1 MNRIW
6 DSDSDKENNEVVQ
19 REPRKKGSK
28 KQKAK
33 VAQQKLGIK
42 SPLPGL
48 DSLHSAAIVLGYFG
62 YQDGVRS
69 LLNLLC

>member
-6 DSDSDKENNEVVQ
+6 DSDSDKENNEIAQ
-19 REPRKKGSK
+19 REPREKGRK
-28 KQKAK
+28 KQKANK
-33 VAQQKLGIK
+33 AQQKLGIK

-48 DSLHSAAIVLGYFG
+48 DSLYSTAIVLGYFG
-62 YQDGVRS
+62 YQDRVQS

>member
-1 MNRIW
+1 M
-6 DSDSDKENNEVVQ
+6 VVQ

-28 KQKAK
+28 KQKANK
-33 VAQQKLGIK
+33 AQQKLGIK

-48 DSLHSAAIVLGYFG
+48 DGLHSAAIVLGYLG
-62 YQDGVRS
+62 YQDRVQS

>member
-6 DSDSDKENNEVVQ
+6 DSDSDKENNEIAQ
-19 REPRKKGSK
+19 QEPLKKRSS
-28 KQKAK
+28 KQKSNK
-33 VAQQKLGIK
+33 AQQKLGIK

-48 DSLHSAAIVLGYFG
+48 DSLHSAAIILGYFG
-62 YQDGVRS
+62 CQDRVQS